1 MQIVNKCDIFITTTF
16 LSGCF
21 NTDRGKS
28 MFGIFGKKKKD
39 DKDVTPVDRRRGQ
52 RRLGSNPRRAQI
64 RWEPERED
72 RRKGD
77 RRGGSGHWDDNE
89 GLR

>member
-1 MQIVNKCDIFITTTF
+1 MIFLIQP
-16 LSGCF
+16 LLISGF
-21 NTDRGKS
+21 INTERGLP
-28 MFGIFGKKKKD
+28 MFGIFGKKNKE